1 MDNLNYLRQKN
12 YLLKSLFF
20 LLIFLLIYKG
30 FKNPITYDEAQ
41 TYIDYVQP
49 KDIYKFAIAN
59 NHPLN
64 SILMIVST
72 YFGSSVI
79 YLRIP
84 NILVGILFLIVSYL
98 ISKKSIFPEIT
109 FLTLT
114 FTPYLFEFFT
124 LARGYG
130 LAAGLIFFGTINY
143 FYRKWNKYSILIS
156 SLLFFFAIYS
166 IFPSSVYVFSFF
178 AVVTYNEVKK
188 KNYMIFFFSS
198 LIVGFASYQTLRWMM
213 TITKYDLY
221 IPGPKNVDI
230 KYLIS
235 NSFGFGPLF
244 NPYNPIIGSV
254 IFYFFIFLCLFFYFK
269 YEKAENFNL
278 ELIFLLTV
286 SLLYIIP
293 IIMGTNIPVYRVLLP
308 FFPPLL
314 LIISSN
320 IERLLASIKSRIA
333 NLISIVISL
342 ILIVNFF
349 NNFKLENT
357 YDFAPNKLEKKEATV
372 YLYNEEEGSCYYPK
386 IDSNPPVAQ
395 YYRDQAFKNNEPY
408 CDEGSGNVLNYKQ

>member
-98 ISKKSIFPEIT
+98 ISKKSIYPEIT

-130 LAAGLIFFGTINY
+130 LAAGLIFFGTI
-143 FYRKWNKYSILIS
+143 
-156 SLLFFFAIYS
+156 
-166 IFPSSVYVFSFF
+166 
-178 AVVTYNEVKK
+178 
-188 KNYMIFFFSS
+188 
-198 LIVGFASYQTLRWMM
+198 
-213 TITKYDLY
+213 
-221 IPGPKNVDI
+221 
-230 KYLIS
+230 
-235 NSFGFGPLF
+235 
-244 NPYNPIIGSV
+244 
-254 IFYFFIFLCLFFYFK
+254 
-269 YEKAENFNL
+269 
-278 ELIFLLTV
+278 
-286 SLLYIIP
+286 
-293 IIMGTNIPVYRVLLP
+293 
-308 FFPPLL
+308 
-314 LIISSN
+314 
-320 IERLLASIKSRIA
+320 
-333 NLISIVISL
+333 ISL
-342 ILIVNFF
+342 
-349 NNFKLENT
+349 
-357 YDFAPNKLEKKEATV
+357 
-372 YLYNEEEGSCYYPK
+372 GSL
-386 IDSNPPVAQ
+386 S
-395 YYRDQAFKNNEPY
+395 
-408 CDEGSGNVLNYKQ
+408 